1 MSDPFESSHR
11 KVARAKKHLK
21 DLRVEIVKF
30 VNGNRYERVIEADLD
45 NPGNTIHK
53 IKLTEELSPDI
64 GDAVADIAQN
74 LRNALDNAAYAVA
87 VASGLTNP
95 KTCAFP
101 FARSATDMA
110 SSIGRCKDVPKE
122 IQSLFCG
129 FQPYLGGDDLLWA
142 LNEIC
147 ITDKHKIAVPIGHAL
162 MQGPM
167 GLKGTGFFSTPVGGP
182 VWDRAKNE
190 MLFISFGPGAKYKY
204 DFKFQL
210 FVAFNEIQIV
220 DGKPVFAVL
229 NTLCGK
235 VESILMGIEAESK
248 RLKIIK

>member
-11 KVARAKKHLK
+11 KIARAKKHLK
-21 DLRVEIVKF
+21 DLHRENLKF
-30 VNGNRYERVIEADLD
+30 VNGNRYKRVIEPDPD
-45 NPGNTIHK
+45 KPGHTIHK

-64 GDAVADIAQN
+64 GDIVADIAQN

-87 VASGLTNP
+87 VASGLTDP
-95 KTCAFP
+95 KNCAFP
-101 FARSATDMA
+101 FARSAAEMA

-147 ITDKHKIAVPIGHAL
+147 ITDKHKLAVPIGHTL
-162 MQGPM
+162 MHGPM
-167 GLKGTGFFSTPVGGP
+167 GLQGTGFFSTPDRP
-182 VWDRAKNE
+182 VWNRAKNE
-190 MLFISFGPGAKYKY
+190 MVFISFGPGAKYKY

-210 FVAFNEIQIV
+210 FVAFNDIKVI

-229 NTLCGK
+229 NTLCSK
-235 VESILMGIEAESK
+235 VESILMGIEAESR
-248 RLKIIK
+248 RLGII